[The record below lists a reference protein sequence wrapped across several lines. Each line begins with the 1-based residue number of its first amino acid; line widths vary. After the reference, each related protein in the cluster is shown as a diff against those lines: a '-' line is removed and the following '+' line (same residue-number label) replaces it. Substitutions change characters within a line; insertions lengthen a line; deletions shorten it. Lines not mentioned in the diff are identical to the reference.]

1 MVISGGLFGSVAG
14 LPLHPLVIHAS
25 IVLIP
30 LVAIGALV
38 MSYLPS
44 FSRRYGK
51 LILVIALFAQVSLFL
66 AKVTGEAFE
75 EILDKDMGNH
85 AELGEIAPF
94 VTLPMVALIYLRWRL
109 DRSGATVG
117 SVWVR
122 RLTSLALILASLASI
137 AVIVLV
143 GHSGAESVWGWI
155 DKL

>member
-1 MVISGGLFGSVAG
+1 MIASGGIFGSVAG
-14 LPLHPLVIHAS
+14 LPLHPLVIHAA

-30 LVAIGALV
+30 LAAISALV

-51 LILVIALFAQVSLFL
+51 VTLVIALFAQASLFL
-66 AKVTGEAFE
+66 AKLTGEAFE
-75 EILDKDMGNH
+75 EILDKKVGNH

-94 VTLPMVALIYLRWRL
+94 VTLPMVALIFMRWRL

-117 SVWVR
+117 SALVR
-122 RLTSLALILASLASI
+122 RLTSLALIVASLASI
-137 AVIVLV
+137 VIVVLV

>member
-1 MVISGGLFGSVAG
+1 MNISAQLFGSIAG

-30 LVAIGALV
+30 LVAISGLV

-51 LILVIALFAQVSLFL
+51 VTLVIAIVAQLSLFL
-66 AKVTGEAFE
+66 AKVTGEAFQ
-75 EILDKDMGNH
+75 EILDKDLGNH

-109 DRSGATVG
+109 DRSGASVG
-117 SVWVR
+117 SAWVR
-122 RLTSLALILASLASI
+122 RLTSIALIAASLASI
-137 AVIVLV
+137 IAIVLV

>member
-94 VTLPMVALIYLRWRL
+94 ITLPMVTLIYLRWRL

-143 GHSGAESVWGWI
+143 GHSGAQSVWGWI

>member
-1 MVISGGLFGSVAG
+1 MISSGGFFGSVAG

-30 LVAIGALV
+30 LVAIGALI

-51 LILVIALFAQVSLFL
+51 MIFALAVVAQISLFL
-66 AKVTGEAFE
+66 AKVTGQALE

-94 VTLPMVALIYLRWRL
+94 VTVPMVALIYLRWRL

-117 SVWVR
+117 SAWIR
-122 RLTSLALILASLASI
+122 RLTSIALIIASLASI

>member
-94 VTLPMVALIYLRWRL
+94 VTLPMVVLIYLRWRL

-143 GHSGAESVWGWI
+143 GHSGAQSVWGWI

>member
-51 LILVIALFAQVSLFL
+51 LILVFALLAQVSLFL

-137 AVIVLV
+137 AVIMLV

>member
-51 LILVIALFAQVSLFL
+51 LILFIALFAQLSLFL

-94 VTLPMVALIYLRWRL
+94 VTLPMVVLIYLRWRL

>member
-51 LILVIALFAQVSLFL
+51 LILVIALFAQISLFL

-94 VTLPMVALIYLRWRL
+94 VTLPMVVLIYLRWRL

-143 GHSGAESVWGWI
+143 GHSGAQSVWGWI

>member
-1 MVISGGLFGSVAG
+1 MNISAQLFGSIAG

-30 LVAIGALV
+30 LVAISGLV

-51 LILVIALFAQVSLFL
+51 VTLVIAIVAQLSLFL
-66 AKVTGEAFE
+66 AKVTGEAFQ

-94 VTLPMVALIYLRWRL
+94 ITLPMVALIYLRWRL

-117 SVWVR
+117 SAWVR
-122 RLTSLALILASLASI
+122 RLTSIALIVASLASI

>member
-14 LPLHPLVIHAS
+14 LPLHPLVIHIS

-51 LILVIALFAQVSLFL
+51 LILIIAIVAQASLFL

-75 EILDKDMGNH
+75 EILDKEMGRH

-94 VTLPMVALIYLRWRL
+94 ITLPMVALIYLRWRL

-117 SVWVR
+117 SAWVR
-122 RLTSLALILASLASI
+122 RLTSVALIFAAIASI
-137 AVIVLV
+137 VVIVLV

>member
-14 LPLHPLVIHAS
+14 LPLHPLVIHIS

-51 LILVIALFAQVSLFL
+51 LILIIAIVAQASLFL

-75 EILDKDMGNH
+75 EVLDKEMGRH

-94 VTLPMVALIYLRWRL
+94 ITLPMVALIYLRWRL

-117 SVWVR
+117 SAWVR
-122 RLTSLALILASLASI
+122 RLTSIALIVAALASI

-143 GHSGAESVWGWI
+143 GHSGAQSVWGWI

>member
-51 LILVIALFAQVSLFL
+51 LILFIALFAQLSLFL

-94 VTLPMVALIYLRWRL
+94 ITLPMVALIYLRWRL

-122 RLTSLALILASLASI
+122 RLTSLALIVASLASI

>member
-51 LILVIALFAQVSLFL
+51 LILFIALFAQLSLFL

-94 VTLPMVALIYLRWRL
+94 ITLPMLALIYLRWRL

-122 RLTSLALILASLASI
+122 RLTSLALIVASLASI

>member
-51 LILVIALFAQVSLFL
+51 LILVIAIFAQVSLFL

-94 VTLPMVALIYLRWRL
+94 ITLPMVALIYLRWRL

>member
-1 MVISGGLFGSVAG
+1 VVISGGLFGSVAG
-14 LPLHPLVIHAS
+14 LPLHPLVIHAA

-30 LVAIGALV
+30 LAAISALV

-51 LILVIALFAQVSLFL
+51 VTLVIALVAQLSLFL

-75 EILDKDMGNH
+75 EILDKDVGNH

-94 VTLPMVALIYLRWRL
+94 ITLPMVALTYLRWRL

-117 SVWVR
+117 SAWAR
-122 RLTSLALILASLASI
+122 RLTSIALVVASLASI
-137 AVIVLV
+137 TIVVLV

>member
-1 MVISGGLFGSVAG
+1 MAISGGLFGSVAG
-14 LPLHPLVIHAS
+14 LPLHPLVIHAA

-30 LVAIGALV
+30 LAAISALV

-51 LILVIALFAQVSLFL
+51 VTLVIALVAQTSLFL

-75 EILDKDMGNH
+75 EILDKDVGNH

-94 VTLPMVALIYLRWRL
+94 ITLPMVALIYLRWRL

-117 SVWVR
+117 SALVR
-122 RLTSLALILASLASI
+122 RLTSLALIVASLASI
-137 AVIVLV
+137 VIVVLV

>member
-94 VTLPMVALIYLRWRL
+94 ITLPMVALIYLRWRL

-122 RLTSLALILASLASI
+122 RLTSLALIVASLAST

-143 GHSGAESVWGWI
+143 GHSGAQSVWGWI

>member
-1 MVISGGLFGSVAG
+1 MAISGGLFGSVAG
-14 LPLHPLVIHAS
+14 LPLHPLVIHAA

-30 LVAIGALV
+30 LAAISALV

-51 LILVIALFAQVSLFL
+51 VTLVIAIVAQASLFL
-66 AKVTGEAFE
+66 AKVTGEAFQ
-75 EILDKDMGNH
+75 EILDKDVGNH

-94 VTLPMVALIYLRWRL
+94 ITLPMVALIYLRWRL

-117 SVWVR
+117 SPWVR
-122 RLTSLALILASLASI
+122 RLTSVALVVASLASI
-137 AVIVLV
+137 VIVVLV

>member
-14 LPLHPLVIHAS
+14 LPLHPLVNHAA

-30 LVAIGALV
+30 LAAISALV

-51 LILVIALFAQVSLFL
+51 VTLVIALVAQLSLFL

-75 EILDKDMGNH
+75 EILDKDVGNH

-94 VTLPMVALIYLRWRL
+94 ITLPMVALIYLRWRL

-117 SVWVR
+117 SAWAR
-122 RLTSLALILASLASI
+122 RLTSIALVVASLASI
-137 AVIVLV
+137 TIVVLV
-143 GHSGAESVWGWI
+143 AHLGAESVWGWI

>member
-1 MVISGGLFGSVAG
+1 MAISGGLFGSVAG
-14 LPLHPLVIHAS
+14 LPLHPLVIHAA

-30 LVAIGALV
+30 LAAISALV

-51 LILVIALFAQVSLFL
+51 LTLVIAIVAQLSLFL

-75 EILDKDMGNH
+75 EILDKDVGNH

-94 VTLPMVALIYLRWRL
+94 ITLPMVALIYLRWRL
-109 DRSGATVG
+109 DRSGANVG
-117 SVWVR
+117 SPWVR
-122 RLTSLALILASLASI
+122 RLTSLALIVASLASI
-137 AVIVLV
+137 VIVVLV

>member
-1 MVISGGLFGSVAG
+1 MNISAQLFGSIAG

-30 LVAIGALV
+30 LVAISGLV

-51 LILVIALFAQVSLFL
+51 VTLVIAIVAQLSLFL
-66 AKVTGEAFE
+66 AKVTGEAFQ

-117 SVWVR
+117 SAWAR
-122 RLTSLALILASLASI
+122 RLTSIALIVASLASI

>member
-51 LILVIALFAQVSLFL
+51 MILVIALFAQVSLFL

-94 VTLPMVALIYLRWRL
+94 VTLPMVVLIYLRWRL

-143 GHSGAESVWGWI
+143 GHSGAQSVWGWI

>member
-51 LILVIALFAQVSLFL
+51 LVLVIALFAQVSLFL

-94 VTLPMVALIYLRWRL
+94 ITVPMVALIYLRWRL

>member
-51 LILVIALFAQVSLFL
+51 LILFIALFAQLSLFL

-94 VTLPMVALIYLRWRL
+94 ITLPMVALTYLRWRL

-122 RLTSLALILASLASI
+122 RLTSLALIVASLASI

>member
-14 LPLHPLVIHAS
+14 LPLHPLVNHAA

-30 LVAIGALV
+30 LAAISALV

-51 LILVIALFAQVSLFL
+51 VTLVIALVAQLSLFL

-75 EILDKDMGNH
+75 EILDKDVGNH

-94 VTLPMVALIYLRWRL
+94 IMLPMVALIYLRWRL

-117 SVWVR
+117 SAWAR
-122 RLTSLALILASLASI
+122 RLTSIALVVASLASI
-137 AVIVLV
+137 TIVVLV
-143 GHSGAESVWGWI
+143 AHLGAESVWGWI

>member
-1 MVISGGLFGSVAG
+1 MNISAQLFGSIAG

-30 LVAIGALV
+30 LVAISGLV

-51 LILVIALFAQVSLFL
+51 VTLVIAIVAQLSLFL
-66 AKVTGEAFE
+66 AKVTGEAFQ

-94 VTLPMVALIYLRWRL
+94 VTLPMVALIFLRWRL

-117 SVWVR
+117 SALVR
-122 RLTSLALILASLASI
+122 RLTSLALIVASLASI
-137 AVIVLV
+137 AIVVLV

>member
-1 MVISGGLFGSVAG
+1 MVKADEVFGVVAG
-14 LPLHPLVIHAS
+14 LPLHPLAIHLS

-30 LVAIGALV
+30 LVAIAALV

-51 LILVIALFAQVSLFL
+51 AIFSLALIAQGSLFL
-66 AKVTGEAFE
+66 SKVTGEALANIME
-75 EILDKDMGNH
+75 KDMGRH
-85 AELGEIAPF
+85 ASLGEIAPF
-94 VTLPMVALIYLRWRL
+94 ITLPMVFLIYLRLRM
-109 DRSGATVG
+109 DRSGTTFG
-117 SVWVR
+117 SVVVR
-122 RLTSLALILASLASI
+122 RLTSIALILTSLASI